1 MTSMSLTRRGKVF
14 LALAKRT
21 DNLASDDVRQLWVI
35 KKILLFYENE
45 VDDIEEGVT
54 NDPVLNQIILLR
66 HF

>member
-14 LALAKRT
+14 LAFAKRT